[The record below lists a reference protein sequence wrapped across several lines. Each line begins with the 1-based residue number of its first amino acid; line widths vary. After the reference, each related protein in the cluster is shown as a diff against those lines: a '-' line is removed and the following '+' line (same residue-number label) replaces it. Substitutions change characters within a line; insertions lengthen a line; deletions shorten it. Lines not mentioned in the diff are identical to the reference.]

1 MYVVRE
7 WKRRE
12 GKVRPVFS
20 VLYRERPGK
29 EWRAMYEL
37 FSRESDRSGEVCMNC
52 SVGRGKRVDVKY
64 ITCSVGRGKREEGL
78 YITCSVGIGT
88 NMRPKKQLIEQ
99 MPAVLS
105 NAICQPSQ
113 SSSLNM
119 YNHSTV
125 GNN

>member
-1 MYVVRE
+1 MS
-7 WKRRE
+7 
-12 GKVRPVFS
+12 VFC
-20 VLYRERPGK
+20 RERPGK
-29 EWRAMYEL
+29 EWRGMHEL
-37 FSRESDRSGEVCMNC
+37 FSREREKSGEVCMNC
-52 SVGRGKRVDVKY
+52 SVGRGKRVDVK
-64 ITCSVGRGKREEGL
+64 